1 MPACEL
7 WSSIPRLYYSSLDAG
22 TCVNSFYSTVC
33 CKLILLDALLSSMLG
48 CYLRP
53 EAILVWIAG
62 RLCQNFGRMSRVFS
76 KLARHRG
83 DVGTKTGS
91 ALGLGEILGRVLS
104 AWYQSIRFIFL
115 RLLHFCCIVD

>member
-7 WSSIPRLYYSSLDAG
+7 WSSVPRLDYSSLDAG
-22 TCVNSFYSTVC
+22 YH
-33 CKLILLDALLSSMLG
+33 LEILRTSQTIPRLDCFPDALLSPMLG

-53 EAILVWIAG
+53 EATLVWIVG

-76 KLARHRG
+76 KWARHRG

-91 ALGLGEILGRVLS
+91 ALGSGEIPGRVLS
-104 AWYQSIRFIFL
+104 
-115 RLLHFCCIVD
+115 HE